1 MSMIFTMVRLRWA
14 LTFSVMRKSI
24 WQKIGFGIVIVFGL
38 AIICALSFAGFQA
51 GKYLNPGMLA
61 DTKDWQEFQLV
72 PIMLASIASIFTL
85 FINLFMFGSDTT
97 LKSRSFA
104 LYGIPYVK
112 QQAGMLLGSLFGAI
126 SISCTIALA
135 LWSLAYRNFGIV
147 PVVVSVI
154 AAPLYIATIVSLS
167 KMLIELLDT
176 ILINKR
182 SRNIFYFVIFIAYMI
197 FVASMNRHSPSPN
210 GIALGTSFCAVS
222 AFTPLSAAMALPL
235 DAINGNWFALA
246 IRFFICVVT
255 IAACF
260 AISVFCAKLEP
271 KLLRGEQKT
280 VVKTKGIGLF
290 AAVPDNIVG
299 AIIARIISVMRRDL
313 RQLFLFIAPLFILVV
328 AGGTSFNT
336 KGFDSF
342 SFIADN
348 LGFSTWLMYA
358 ALLMGIVIGNNI
370 AYDGTAF
377 TMHAIIGVKGMHD
390 RLAHAIVWSVICAVY
405 FALIGVG
412 VYFFL
417 FFVANVH
424 QSVSAVMFQTLSPIG
439 VAFATIGIG
448 LISSCIVMYPV
459 PSIEK
464 PFSRPQGSAGARSF
478 ASIGF
483 MLLSFV
489 CMIPSIALAIALMI
503 LNMNLLWIACI
514 LFVVNGLIVLAVGV
528 IIGGKVMDKRMI
540 RIVENLRRFASITA

>member
-14 LTFSVMRKSI
+14 LTFSVMRKSS

-38 AIICALSFAGFQA
+38 AIICALGFAGWQT
-51 GKYLNPGMLA
+51 GKYINPGMLA
-61 DTKDWQEFQLV
+61 DAKNWQEFQLA
-72 PIMLASIASIFTL
+72 PIMVISIVSIFTL
-85 FINLFMFGSDTT
+85 FINLFMLGSDTT

-112 QQAGMLLGSLFGAI
+112 QQAGMLLGSLFGAL
-126 SISCTIALA
+126 SVSCTIALA
-135 LWSLAYRNFGIV
+135 LWSLAYRSFGIV
-147 PVVVSVI
+147 PVLVSVI
-154 AAPLYIATIVSLS
+154 AAPLYVATIVSLS

-182 SRNIFYFVIFIAYMI
+182 SRNIFYFVIFVAYML
-197 FVASMNRHSPSPN
+197 FVASMNTHSPSQ
-210 GIALGTSFCAVS
+210 IVISLGTSFCAVS

-235 DAINGNWFALA
+235 DAINGNWLALV
-246 IRFFICVVT
+246 IRFFICVLT

-290 AAVPDNIVG
+290 AAVPDNTVG
-299 AIIARIISVMRRDL
+299 AIIARIISVMRRDM
-313 RQLFLFIAPLFILVV
+313 RQLFLLITPLFMLVV
-328 AGGTSFNT
+328 AGGTSFNA
-336 KGFDSF
+336 KGFGS
-342 SFIADN
+342 IAQDI
-348 LGFSTWLMYA
+348 GVSRWLMYA
-358 ALLMGIVIGNNI
+358 ALLMGMVVGNNI

-377 TMHAIIGVKGMHD
+377 TMHAIIGVKGLHD

-405 FALIGVG
+405 FAILGIGV
-412 VYFFL
+412 YAFL
-417 FFVANVH
+417 FFVANV
-424 QSVSAVMFQTLSPIG
+424 QQNMNAVMFQTLSPIG

-448 LISSCIVMYPV
+448 LISSCIAMYPV
-459 PSIEK
+459 ASIEK
-464 PFSRPQGSAGARSF
+464 PFSRPQGSAGGRSF
-478 ASIGF
+478 AAIGF
-483 MLLSFV
+483 SLLSVV
-489 CMIPSIALAIALMI
+489 CMIPSIAAVIAFVVI
-503 LNMNLLWIACI
+503 NTNLLWIACI

-540 RIVENLRRFASITA
+540 RIVENLRRFTSITA

>member
-24 WQKIGFGIVIVFGL
+24 WQKIGFGISIVFGL
-38 AIICALSFAGFQA
+38 AIICALGFAGWEA

-61 DTKDWQEFQLV
+61 DTKNWQDFQLI
-72 PIMLASIASIFTL
+72 PIMVVSIVSIFTL
-85 FINLFMFGSDTT
+85 FINLFMLGSDTT

-147 PVVVSVI
+147 PVLVSVI
-154 AAPLYIATIVSLS
+154 AAPLYVATIVSLS

-182 SRNIFYFVIFIAYMI
+182 SRNIFYFVIFVAYML
-197 FVASMNRHSPSPN
+197 FVASMNMHSPSQ
-210 GIALGTSFCAVS
+210 IVISLGTSFCAVS
-222 AFTPLSAAMALPL
+222 AFTPLSAATALPL
-235 DAINGNWFALA
+235 DAINGNWLALV
-246 IRFFICVVT
+246 IRFLICVVT

-280 VVKTKGIGLF
+280 VVKTKGIGFF
-290 AAVPDNIVG
+290 AAVPDNVVG
-299 AIIARIISVMRRDL
+299 AIIARIISVMRRDM
-313 RQLFLFIAPLFILVV
+313 RQLFLLIAPLFMLVV
-328 AGGTSFNT
+328 AGGTSFNA
-336 KGFDSF
+336 KGFGS
-342 SFIADN
+342 IAQDI
-348 LGFSTWLMYA
+348 GVSGWMIYA
-358 ALLMGIVIGNNI
+358 AMLMGMVVGNNI

-377 TMHAIIGVKGMHD
+377 TMHAIIGVKGLHD

-405 FALIGVG
+405 FAILGIGV
-412 VYFFL
+412 YAFL
-417 FFVANVH
+417 FFVANV
-424 QSVSAVMFQTLSPIG
+424 QQNMNAVMFQTLSPTG

-448 LISSCIVMYPV
+448 LISSCIAMYPV
-459 PSIEK
+459 ASIEK
-464 PFSRPQGSAGARSF
+464 PFSRPQGSAGGRSF
-478 ASIGF
+478 AAIGF
-483 MLLSFV
+483 SLLSVV
-489 CMIPSIALAIALMI
+489 CMIPSIAAVIAFVVI
-503 LNMNLLWIACI
+503 NTNLLWIACI
-514 LFVVNGLIVLAVGV
+514 LFVVNGFVVLAVGV

-540 RIVENLRRFASITA
+540 RIVENLRRFTSITA

>member
-38 AIICALSFAGFQA
+38 AIICALGFAGFQA

-61 DTKDWQEFQLV
+61 DTKDWQEFQV
-72 PIMLASIASIFTL
+72 APIMIASIVSIFTL

-104 LYGIPYVK
+104 LYGIPHVK
-112 QQAGMLLGSLFGAI
+112 QQAGMLLGSLFGAF

-135 LWSLAYRNFGIV
+135 LWSLAYRNFGIL
-147 PVVVSVI
+147 PVLVSVI
-154 AAPLYIATIVSLS
+154 AAPLYVATIVSLS

-182 SRNIFYFVIFIAYMI
+182 SRNIFYLVIFVAYML
-197 FVASMNRHSPSPN
+197 FVASMNRHSSTPN
-210 GIALGTSFCAVS
+210 GIVFGSSFCAVS
-222 AFTPLSAAMALPL
+222 AFTPLSAAMVLPL
-235 DAINGNWFALA
+235 DSINGNWIALA

-255 IAACF
+255 IAVCF

-299 AIIARIISVMRRDL
+299 AIIARIISVMRRDM
-313 RQLFLFIAPLFILVV
+313 RQLFLLLTPLFILIV
-328 AGGTSFNT
+328 AGGTSFNA
-336 KGFDSF
+336 KGFGS
-342 SFIADN
+342 IAQDI
-348 LGFSTWLMYA
+348 GVSSWLMYA
-358 ALLMGIVIGNNI
+358 ALLMGMVVGNNI

-377 TMHAIIGVKGMHD
+377 TMHAIIGVKGLHD

-405 FALIGVG
+405 FAILGIGVY
-412 VYFFL
+412 VFL

-424 QSVSAVMFQTLSPIG
+424 QNMNAVMFQTLSPIG

-448 LISSCIVMYPV
+448 LISSCIAMYPV

-478 ASIGF
+478 APIGF
-483 MLLSFV
+483 SLLSAV
-489 CMIPSIALAIALMI
+489 CMIPSAAAVIVFLLLAPQ
-503 LNMNLLWIACI
+503 LLWIAFI
-514 LFVVNGLIVLAVGV
+514 LFVVNGFVVLVVGV
-528 IIGGKVMDKRMI
+528 ILGGKVMDKRMI

>member
-1 MSMIFTMVRLRWA
+1 MSMLFTMVRLRWA

-112 QQAGMLLGSLFGAI
+112 QQAGMLLGSLFGAF

-147 PVVVSVI
+147 PVLVSVI
-154 AAPLYIATIVSLS
+154 AAPLYVATIVSLS

-182 SRNIFYFVIFIAYMI
+182 SRNIFYFVIFVAYML
-197 FVASMNRHSPSPN
+197 FVASMNRHSSTPN
-210 GIALGTSFCAVS
+210 GIVFGSSFCAVS

-235 DAINGNWFALA
+235 DAINGNWLALV

-255 IAACF
+255 IAVCF

-299 AIIARIISVMRRDL
+299 AIIARIVSVMRRDM
-313 RQLFLFIAPLFILVV
+313 RQLFLLLTPLFILIV
-328 AGGTSFNT
+328 AGGTSFNA
-336 KGFDSF
+336 KGFGS
-342 SFIADN
+342 IAQDI
-348 LGFSTWLMYA
+348 GVSSWLMYA
-358 ALLMGIVIGNNI
+358 AMLMGMVVGNNI

-377 TMHAIIGVKGMHD
+377 TMHAIIGVKGLHD

-405 FALIGVG
+405 FAILGIGVY
-412 VYFFL
+412 VFL

-424 QSVSAVMFQTLSPIG
+424 QNMNAVMFQTLSPIG

-448 LISSCIVMYPV
+448 LISSCIAMYPV

-478 ASIGF
+478 APIGF
-483 MLLSFV
+483 SLLSAV
-489 CMIPSIALAIALMI
+489 CMIPSAAAVIVFLLLAPQ
-503 LNMNLLWIACI
+503 LLWIAFI
-514 LFVVNGLIVLAVGV
+514 LFVVNGFVVLVVGV
-528 IIGGKVMDKRMI
+528 ILGGKVMDKRMI

>member
-24 WQKIGFGIVIVFGL
+24 WQKIGFGISIVFGL
-38 AIICALSFAGFQA
+38 AIICALGFAGWEA

-61 DTKDWQEFQLV
+61 DAKDWQEFQLI
-72 PIMLASIASIFTL
+72 PIMIASIVSIFTL
-85 FINLFMFGSDTT
+85 FINLFMLGSDTT

-104 LYGIPYVK
+104 LYGIPHVK

-126 SISCTIALA
+126 SVSCTIALA

-147 PVVVSVI
+147 PVLVSVI
-154 AAPLYIATIVSLS
+154 AAPLYVATIVSLS

-182 SRNIFYFVIFIAYMI
+182 SRNIFYFVIFVAYML
-197 FVASMNRHSPSPN
+197 FVASMNTHSPSQ
-210 GIALGTSFCAVS
+210 IVISLGTSFCAVS

-235 DAINGNWFALA
+235 DVINGNWLALV
-246 IRFFICVVT
+246 IRFLICVVT

-280 VVKTKGIGLF
+280 VVKTKGIGFF
-290 AAVPDNIVG
+290 AAVPDNVVG
-299 AIIARIISVMRRDL
+299 AIIARIVSVMRRDM
-313 RQLFLFIAPLFILVV
+313 RQLFLLIAPLFMLVV
-328 AGGTSFNT
+328 AGGTSFNA
-336 KGFDSF
+336 KGFGS
-342 SFIADN
+342 IAQDI
-348 LGFSTWLMYA
+348 GVSGWMIYA
-358 ALLMGIVIGNNI
+358 ATLMGMVVGNNI

-377 TMHAIIGVKGMHD
+377 TMHAIIGVKGLHD

-405 FALIGVG
+405 FAILGIGV
-412 VYFFL
+412 YAFL
-417 FFVANVH
+417 FFVANV
-424 QSVSAVMFQTLSPIG
+424 QQNMNAVMFQTLSPIG

-448 LISSCIVMYPV
+448 LISSCIAMYPV
-459 PSIEK
+459 ASIEK
-464 PFSRPQGSAGARSF
+464 PFSRPQGSTGGRSF
-478 ASIGF
+478 AAIGF
-483 MLLSFV
+483 MLLSVV
-489 CMIPSIALAIALMI
+489 CMIPSAAAVIAFIILAPK
-503 LNMNLLWIACI
+503 LLWIACI
-514 LFVVNGLIVLAVGV
+514 LFVVNGAIVLAVGV

>member
-14 LTFSVMRKSI
+14 LTFSVIRKSI

-85 FINLFMFGSDTT
+85 FINLFMLGSDTT

-104 LYGIPYVK
+104 LYGIPHVK
-112 QQAGMLLGSLFGAI
+112 QQAGMLLGSLFGAF

-135 LWSLAYRNFGIV
+135 LWSLAYRNFGIL
-147 PVVVSVI
+147 PVLVSVI
-154 AAPLYIATIVSLS
+154 AAPLYVATIVSLS

-182 SRNIFYFVIFIAYMI
+182 SRNIFYFVIFVAYML
-197 FVASMNRHSPSPN
+197 FVASMNRHSSTPN
-210 GIALGTSFCAVS
+210 GIVFGSSFCAVS

-235 DAINGNWFALA
+235 DAINGNWLALV

-255 IAACF
+255 IAVCF

-299 AIIARIISVMRRDL
+299 AIIARIVSVMRRDM
-313 RQLFLFIAPLFILVV
+313 RQLFLLLTPLFILIV
-328 AGGTSFNT
+328 AGGTSFNA
-336 KGFDSF
+336 KGFGS
-342 SFIADN
+342 IAQDI
-348 LGFSTWLMYA
+348 GVSSWLMYA
-358 ALLMGIVIGNNI
+358 ALLMGMVVGNNI

-377 TMHAIIGVKGMHD
+377 TMHAIIGVKGLHD

-405 FALIGVG
+405 FAILGIGVY
-412 VYFFL
+412 VFL

-424 QSVSAVMFQTLSPIG
+424 QNMNAVMFQTLSPIG

-448 LISSCIVMYPV
+448 LISSCIAMYPV

-478 ASIGF
+478 APIGF
-483 MLLSFV
+483 SLLSAV
-489 CMIPSIALAIALMI
+489 CMIPSAAAVIVFLLLAPQ
-503 LNMNLLWIACI
+503 LLWIAFI
-514 LFVVNGLIVLAVGV
+514 LFVVNGFVVLVVGV
-528 IIGGKVMDKRMI
+528 ILGGKVMDKRMI

>member
-1 MSMIFTMVRLRWA
+1 MSIIFTMVRLRWA
-14 LTFSVMRKSI
+14 LTFSVMRKSS
-24 WQKIGFGIVIVFGL
+24 WQKIGFGISIVFGL
-38 AIICALSFAGFQA
+38 AIICALGFAGWEA

-61 DTKDWQEFQLV
+61 DAKDWQEFQLI
-72 PIMLASIASIFTL
+72 PIMIASIVSIFTL
-85 FINLFMFGSDTT
+85 FINLFMLGSDTT

-104 LYGIPYVK
+104 LYGIPHVK

-126 SISCTIALA
+126 SVSCTIALA

-147 PVVVSVI
+147 PVLVSVI
-154 AAPLYIATIVSLS
+154 AAPLYVATIVSLS

-197 FVASMNRHSPSPN
+197 FVSSMNTHSPSQ
-210 GIALGTSFCAVS
+210 IVISLGTSFCAVS
-222 AFTPLSAAMALPL
+222 AFTPLSAAIALPL
-235 DAINGNWFALA
+235 DAINGNWLALV
-246 IRFFICVVT
+246 IRFLICVVT

-280 VVKTKGIGLF
+280 VVKTKGIGFF

-299 AIIARIISVMRRDL
+299 AIIARIVSVMRRDM
-313 RQLFLFIAPLFILVV
+313 RQLFLLIAPLFMLVV
-328 AGGTSFNT
+328 AGGTSFNA
-336 KGFDSF
+336 KGFGS
-342 SFIADN
+342 IAQDI
-348 LGFSTWLMYA
+348 GVSGWMIYA
-358 ALLMGIVIGNNI
+358 ATLMGMVVGNNI

-377 TMHAIIGVKGMHD
+377 TMHAIIGVKGLHD

-405 FALIGVG
+405 FAILGIGV
-412 VYFFL
+412 YAFL
-417 FFVANVH
+417 FFVANV
-424 QSVSAVMFQTLSPIG
+424 QQNMNAVMFQTLSPIG

-448 LISSCIVMYPV
+448 LISSCIAMYPV
-459 PSIEK
+459 ASIEK
-464 PFSRPQGSAGARSF
+464 PFSRPQGSAGGRSF
-478 ASIGF
+478 AAIGF
-483 MLLSFV
+483 MLLSVV
-489 CMIPSIALAIALMI
+489 CMIPSAAAVIAFIILAPK
-503 LNMNLLWIACI
+503 LLWIACI
-514 LFVVNGLIVLAVGV
+514 LFVVNGLIVLVVGV

>member
-1 MSMIFTMVRLRWA
+1 MSMIVTMVRLRWA
-14 LTFSVMRKSI
+14 LTFSVMRKST

-38 AIICALSFAGFQA
+38 AIICALGFAGWEA

-61 DTKDWQEFQLV
+61 DTKDWQEFQLI
-72 PIMLASIASIFTL
+72 PIMIASIVSIFTL
-85 FINLFMFGSDTT
+85 FINLFMLGSDTT

-104 LYGIPYVK
+104 LYGIPCVK
-112 QQAGMLLGSLFGAI
+112 QQAGMLLGSLFGAL
-126 SISCTIALA
+126 SVSCTIALA

-147 PVVVSVI
+147 PVLASVI
-154 AAPLYIATIVSLS
+154 AAPLYVATIVSLS

-182 SRNIFYFVIFIAYMI
+182 SRNIFYFAIFVVYMI
-197 FVASMNRHSPSPN
+197 FVSSMNTHSSTPN
-210 GIALGTSFCAVS
+210 GVWFGSSFCAVS

-235 DAINGNWFALA
+235 DAINSNYFALV
-246 IRFFICVVT
+246 IRFLICVVT

-271 KLLRGEQKT
+271 KLIRGEQKT

-299 AIIARIISVMRRDL
+299 AIIARIISVMRRDM
-313 RQLFLFIAPLFILVV
+313 RQLFLLIAPLFMLIV
-328 AGGTSFNT
+328 AGGTSFNA
-336 KGFDSF
+336 KGFGS
-342 SFIADN
+342 IAQDI
-348 LGFSTWLMYA
+348 GVSSWLMYSG
-358 ALLMGIVIGNNI
+358 LLMGMVVGNNI

-377 TMHAIIGVKGMHD
+377 TMHAIIGVKGLYD

-405 FALIGVG
+405 FAILGIGV
-412 VYFFL
+412 YAFL

-424 QSVSAVMFQTLSPIG
+424 QNMNAVMFQTLSPIG

-448 LISSCIVMYPV
+448 LISSCIAMYPV
-459 PSIEK
+459 ASIEK

-478 ASIGF
+478 APIGF
-483 MLLSFV
+483 SLLSAV
-489 CMIPSIALAIALMI
+489 CMIPSIALAMAFLAINA
-503 LNMNLLWIACI
+503 NLLWIASI
-514 LFVVNGLIVLAVGV
+514 MFVVNGAIVLAVGV
-528 IIGGKVMDKRMI
+528 ILGGKVMDKRMI

>member
-14 LTFSVMRKSI
+14 LTFSVMRKSS
-24 WQKIGFGIVIVFGL
+24 WQKIGFGISIVFGL
-38 AIICALSFAGFQA
+38 AIICALGFAGWEA

-61 DTKDWQEFQLV
+61 DAKDWQEFQLI
-72 PIMLASIASIFTL
+72 PIMIASIVSIFTL
-85 FINLFMFGSDTT
+85 FINLFMLGSDTT

-104 LYGIPYVK
+104 LYGIPHVK

-147 PVVVSVI
+147 PVLVSVI
-154 AAPLYIATIVSLS
+154 AAPLYVATIVSLS

-182 SRNIFYFVIFIAYMI
+182 SRNIFYFVIFVAYML
-197 FVASMNRHSPSPN
+197 FVASMNTHSPSS
-210 GIALGTSFCAVS
+210 IVISLGTSFCAVS

-235 DAINGNWFALA
+235 DVINGNWLALV
-246 IRFFICVVT
+246 IRFLICVVT

-280 VVKTKGIGLF
+280 VVKTKGIGFF
-290 AAVPDNIVG
+290 AAVPDNTVG
-299 AIIARIISVMRRDL
+299 AIIARIISVMRRDM
-313 RQLFLFIAPLFILVV
+313 RQLFLLIAPLFMLVV
-328 AGGTSFNT
+328 AGGTSFNA
-336 KGFDSF
+336 KGFGS
-342 SFIADN
+342 IAQDI
-348 LGFSTWLMYA
+348 GVSSWLMYA
-358 ALLMGIVIGNNI
+358 GLLMGMVVGNNI

-377 TMHAIIGVKGMHD
+377 TMHAIIGVKGLHD

-405 FALIGVG
+405 FAILGIGVY
-412 VYFFL
+412 VFL

-424 QSVSAVMFQTLSPIG
+424 QNMNAVMFQTLSPIG

-448 LISSCIVMYPV
+448 LISSCIAMYPV
-459 PSIEK
+459 ASIEK

-478 ASIGF
+478 APIGF
-483 MLLSFV
+483 SLLSAV
-489 CMIPSIALAIALMI
+489 CMIPSIAAAMAFLAINA
-503 LNMNLLWIACI
+503 NLLWIASI
-514 LFVVNGLIVLAVGV
+514 MFVVNGLIVLVVGV
-528 IIGGKVMDKRMI
+528 ILGGKVMDKRMI

>member
-38 AIICALSFAGFQA
+38 AIICALGFAGWQA
-51 GKYLNPGMLA
+51 GKYLNPGMIA
-61 DTKDWQEFQLV
+61 DTKNWQEYQV
-72 PIMLASIASIFTL
+72 APIMFASIVSIFTL
-85 FINLFMFGSDTT
+85 FVNIFMFGSDTT

-112 QQAGMLLGSLFGAI
+112 QQAGMLLGSLFGAL

-147 PVVVSVI
+147 PVLASVI

-182 SRNIFYFVIFIAYMI
+182 SRNIFYVVIFIAYMI
-197 FVASMNRHSPSPN
+197 FVASMNRHGSTPN
-210 GIALGTSFCAVS
+210 GIVFGSSFCAAS

-235 DAINGNWFALA
+235 DAINGNWLALA
-246 IRFFICVVT
+246 IRFFICVLT

-290 AAVPDNIVG
+290 AAVPDNTVG
-299 AIIARIISVMRRDL
+299 AIIARIISVMRRDM

-336 KGFDSF
+336 KGFGS
-342 SFIADN
+342 IAQD
-348 LGFSTWLMYA
+348 LGVSCWLMYA
-358 ALLMGIVIGNNI
+358 ALLMGMVVGNNI

-377 TMHAIIGVKGMHD
+377 TMHAIIGVKGLHD
-390 RLAHAIVWSVICAVY
+390 RLAHAIVWSVLCAVY
-405 FALIGVG
+405 FAILGAG
-412 VYFFL
+412 VYVFL
-417 FFVANVH
+417 FFVANV
-424 QSVSAVMFQTLSPIG
+424 QQNVNAVMFQTLLPIG
-439 VAFATIGIG
+439 VAFASIGIG
-448 LISSCIVMYPV
+448 LISSCIAMYPV
-459 PSIEK
+459 ASIEK

-478 ASIGF
+478 APIGF
-483 MLLSFV
+483 SLLSTV
-489 CMIPSIALAIALMI
+489 CMIPSIALSMVFLAI
-503 LNMNLLWIACI
+503 NTNLLWIASI
-514 LFVVNGLIVLAVGV
+514 FSVINGFIVLVVGV
-528 IIGGKVMDKRMI
+528 ILGGKVMDKRMI

>member
-38 AIICALSFAGFQA
+38 AIICALGFAGFQA

-61 DTKDWQEFQLV
+61 DTKDWQEFQV
-72 PIMLASIASIFTL
+72 APIMIASIVSIFTL

-104 LYGIPYVK
+104 LYGIPHVK
-112 QQAGMLLGSLFGAI
+112 QQAGMLLGSLFGAF

-135 LWSLAYRNFGIV
+135 LWSLAYRNFGIL
-147 PVVVSVI
+147 PVLVSVI
-154 AAPLYIATIVSLS
+154 AAPLYVATIVSLS

-182 SRNIFYFVIFIAYMI
+182 SRNIFYLVIFVAYML
-197 FVASMNRHSPSPN
+197 FVASMNRHSSTPN
-210 GIALGTSFCAVS
+210 GIVFGSSFCAVS
-222 AFTPLSAAMALPL
+222 AFTPLSAAMVLPL

-255 IAACF
+255 IAVCF

-299 AIIARIISVMRRDL
+299 AIIARIVSVMRRDM
-313 RQLFLFIAPLFILVV
+313 RQLFLLLTPLFILIV
-328 AGGTSFNT
+328 AGGTSFNA
-336 KGFDSF
+336 KGFGS
-342 SFIADN
+342 IAQDI
-348 LGFSTWLMYA
+348 GVSSWLMYA
-358 ALLMGIVIGNNI
+358 ALLMGMVVGNNI

-377 TMHAIIGVKGMHD
+377 TMHAIIGVKGLHD

-405 FALIGVG
+405 FAILGIGVY
-412 VYFFL
+412 VFL

-424 QSVSAVMFQTLSPIG
+424 QNMNAVMFQTLSPIG

-448 LISSCIVMYPV
+448 LISSCIAMYPV

-478 ASIGF
+478 APIGF
-483 MLLSFV
+483 SLLSAV
-489 CMIPSIALAIALMI
+489 CMIPSAAAVIVFLLLAPQ
-503 LNMNLLWIACI
+503 LLWIAFI
-514 LFVVNGLIVLAVGV
+514 LFVVNGFVVLVVGV
-528 IIGGKVMDKRMI
+528 ILGGKVMDKRMI

>member
-24 WQKIGFGIVIVFGL
+24 WQKIGFGISIVFGL
-38 AIICALSFAGFQA
+38 AIICALGFAGWEA

-61 DTKDWQEFQLV
+61 DAKDWQEFQLI
-72 PIMLASIASIFTL
+72 PIMIASIVSIFTL
-85 FINLFMFGSDTT
+85 FINLFMLGSDTT

-147 PVVVSVI
+147 PVLVSVI
-154 AAPLYIATIVSLS
+154 AAPLYVATIVSLS

-182 SRNIFYFVIFIAYMI
+182 SRNIFYFVIFVAYML
-197 FVASMNRHSPSPN
+197 FVASMNTHSPSS
-210 GIALGTSFCAVS
+210 IVISLGTSFCAVS
-222 AFTPLSAAMALPL
+222 AFTPLSSAMALPL
-235 DAINGNWFALA
+235 DVINGNWLALV
-246 IRFFICVVT
+246 IRFLICVVT

-280 VVKTKGIGLF
+280 VVKTKGIGFF

-299 AIIARIISVMRRDL
+299 AIIARIISVMRRDM
-313 RQLFLFIAPLFILVV
+313 RQLFLLIAPLFMLVV
-328 AGGTSFNT
+328 AGGTSFNA
-336 KGFDSF
+336 KGFGS
-342 SFIADN
+342 IAQDI
-348 LGFSTWLMYA
+348 GVSGWMIYA
-358 ALLMGIVIGNNI
+358 ATLMGMVVGNNI

-377 TMHAIIGVKGMHD
+377 TMHAIIGVKGLHD

-405 FALIGVG
+405 FAILGIGV
-412 VYFFL
+412 YAFL
-417 FFVANVH
+417 FFVANV
-424 QSVSAVMFQTLSPIG
+424 QQNMNAVMFQTLSPIG

-448 LISSCIVMYPV
+448 LISSCIAMYPV
-459 PSIEK
+459 ASIEK
-464 PFSRPQGSAGARSF
+464 PFSRPQGSAGGRSF
-478 ASIGF
+478 AAIGF
-483 MLLSFV
+483 MLLSVV
-489 CMIPSIALAIALMI
+489 CMIPSVAAAIAFII
-503 LNMNLLWIACI
+503 LAPQLLWIACI
-514 LFVVNGLIVLAVGV
+514 LFVVNGAIVLAVGV

>member
-38 AIICALSFAGFQA
+38 AIICALGFAGFQA

-61 DTKDWQEFQLV
+61 DTKDWQEFQV
-72 PIMLASIASIFTL
+72 APIMIASIVSIFTL

-104 LYGIPYVK
+104 LYGIPHVK
-112 QQAGMLLGSLFGAI
+112 QQAGMLLGSLFGAF

-135 LWSLAYRNFGIV
+135 LWSLAYRNFGIL
-147 PVVVSVI
+147 PVLVSVI
-154 AAPLYIATIVSLS
+154 AAPLYVATIVSLS

-182 SRNIFYFVIFIAYMI
+182 SRNIFYLVIFVAYML
-197 FVASMNRHSPSPN
+197 FVASMNRHSSTPN
-210 GIALGTSFCAVS
+210 GIVFGSSFCAVS
-222 AFTPLSAAMALPL
+222 AFTPLSAAMVLPL

-255 IAACF
+255 IAVCF

-299 AIIARIISVMRRDL
+299 AIIARIVSVMRRDM
-313 RQLFLFIAPLFILVV
+313 RQLFLLLTPLFILIV
-328 AGGTSFNT
+328 AGGTSFNA
-336 KGFDSF
+336 KGFGS
-342 SFIADN
+342 IAQDI
-348 LGFSTWLMYA
+348 GVSSWLMYA
-358 ALLMGIVIGNNI
+358 ALLMGMVVGNNI

-377 TMHAIIGVKGMHD
+377 TMHAIIGVKGLHD

-405 FALIGVG
+405 FAILGIGVY
-412 VYFFL
+412 VFL

-424 QSVSAVMFQTLSPIG
+424 QNMNAVMFQTLSPIG

-448 LISSCIVMYPV
+448 LISSCIAMYPV

-478 ASIGF
+478 APIGF
-483 MLLSFV
+483 SLLSAV
-489 CMIPSIALAIALMI
+489 CMIPSAAAVIVFLLLAPQ
-503 LNMNLLWIACI
+503 LLWIAFI
-514 LFVVNGLIVLAVGV
+514 LFVVNGFVVLVVGV

>member
-24 WQKIGFGIVIVFGL
+24 WQKIGFGISIVFGL
-38 AIICALSFAGFQA
+38 AIICALGFAGWEA

-61 DTKDWQEFQLV
+61 DAKDWQEFQLI
-72 PIMLASIASIFTL
+72 PIMIASIVSIFTL
-85 FINLFMFGSDTT
+85 FINLFMLGSDTT

-104 LYGIPYVK
+104 LYGIPHVK

-135 LWSLAYRNFGIV
+135 LWSLAYRSFGIV
-147 PVVVSVI
+147 PVLVSVI
-154 AAPLYIATIVSLS
+154 AAPLYVATIVSLS

-182 SRNIFYFVIFIAYMI
+182 SRNIFYFVIFVAYML
-197 FVASMNRHSPSPN
+197 FVASMNTHSPSQ
-210 GIALGTSFCAVS
+210 IVISLGTSFCAVS

-235 DAINGNWFALA
+235 DAINGNWLALV
-246 IRFFICVVT
+246 IRFLICVVT

-280 VVKTKGIGLF
+280 VVKTKGIGFF

-299 AIIARIISVMRRDL
+299 AIIARIVSVMRRDM
-313 RQLFLFIAPLFILVV
+313 RQLFLLIAPLFMLVV
-328 AGGTSFNT
+328 AGGTSFNA
-336 KGFDSF
+336 KGFGS
-342 SFIADN
+342 IAQDI
-348 LGFSTWLMYA
+348 GVSGWMIYA
-358 ALLMGIVIGNNI
+358 ATLMGMVVGNNI

-377 TMHAIIGVKGMHD
+377 TMHAIIGVKGLHD

-405 FALIGVG
+405 FAILGIGV
-412 VYFFL
+412 YAFL
-417 FFVANVH
+417 FFVANV
-424 QSVSAVMFQTLSPIG
+424 QQNMNAVMFQTLSPIG

-448 LISSCIVMYPV
+448 LISSCIAMYPV
-459 PSIEK
+459 ASIEK
-464 PFSRPQGSAGARSF
+464 PFSRPQGSTGGRSF
-478 ASIGF
+478 AAIGF
-483 MLLSFV
+483 SLLSVV
-489 CMIPSIALAIALMI
+489 CMIPSIAAVIAFVVI
-503 LNMNLLWIACI
+503 NTNLLWIACI
-514 LFVVNGLIVLAVGV
+514 LFVVNGFVVLAVGV

-540 RIVENLRRFASITA
+540 RIVENLRRFTSITA

>member
-1 MSMIFTMVRLRWA
+1 MSMIVTMVRLRWA
-14 LTFSVMRKSI
+14 LTFSVMRKST

-38 AIICALSFAGFQA
+38 AIICALGFAGWEA
-51 GKYLNPGMLA
+51 GKYLNPGMIA
-61 DTKDWQEFQLV
+61 DTKNWQEFQLI
-72 PIMLASIASIFTL
+72 PIMLASIVSIFTL
-85 FINLFMFGSDTT
+85 FINLFMLGSDTT

-104 LYGIPYVK
+104 LYGIPCVK
-112 QQAGMLLGSLFGAI
+112 QQAGMLLGSLFGAL
-126 SISCTIALA
+126 SVSCTIALA

-147 PVVVSVI
+147 PVLASVI
-154 AAPLYIATIVSLS
+154 AAPLYVATIVSLS

-182 SRNIFYFVIFIAYMI
+182 SRNIFYFAIFVVYMI
-197 FVASMNRHSPSPN
+197 FVSSMNTHSSTPN
-210 GIALGTSFCAVS
+210 GVWFGSSFCAVS

-235 DAINGNWFALA
+235 DAINGNYLALV
-246 IRFFICVVT
+246 IRFLICVVT

-299 AIIARIISVMRRDL
+299 AIIARIISVMRRDM
-313 RQLFLFIAPLFILVV
+313 RQLFLLLTPLFILIV
-328 AGGTSFNT
+328 AGGTSFNA
-336 KGFDSF
+336 KGFGS
-342 SFIADN
+342 IAQDI
-348 LGFSTWLMYA
+348 GVSSWLMYSG
-358 ALLMGIVIGNNI
+358 LLMGMVVGNNI

-377 TMHAIIGVKGMHD
+377 TMHAIIGVKGLYD

-405 FALIGVG
+405 FAILGIGV
-412 VYFFL
+412 YAFL

-424 QSVSAVMFQTLSPIG
+424 QNMNAVMFQTLSPIG

-448 LISSCIVMYPV
+448 LISSCIAMYPV
-459 PSIEK
+459 ASIEK

-478 ASIGF
+478 APIGF
-483 MLLSFV
+483 SLLSAV
-489 CMIPSIALAIALMI
+489 CMIPSIALAMAFLAINA
-503 LNMNLLWIACI
+503 NLLWIASI
-514 LFVVNGLIVLAVGV
+514 MFVVNGAIVLAVGV
-528 IIGGKVMDKRMI
+528 ILGGKVMDKRMI

>member
-24 WQKIGFGIVIVFGL
+24 WQKIGFGISIVFGL
-38 AIICALSFAGFQA
+38 AIICALGFAGWEA

-61 DTKDWQEFQLV
+61 DTKDWQEFQLI
-72 PIMLASIASIFTL
+72 PIMIASIVSIFTL
-85 FINLFMFGSDTT
+85 FINLFMLGSDTT

-104 LYGIPYVK
+104 LYGIPHVK

-126 SISCTIALA
+126 SVSCTIALA

-147 PVVVSVI
+147 PVLVSVI
-154 AAPLYIATIVSLS
+154 AAPLYVATIVSLS

-182 SRNIFYFVIFIAYMI
+182 SRNIFYFVIFVAYML
-197 FVASMNRHSPSPN
+197 FVASMNTHSPSQ
-210 GIALGTSFCAVS
+210 IVISLGTSFCAVS

-235 DAINGNWFALA
+235 DVINGNWLALV
-246 IRFFICVVT
+246 IRFLICVVT

-280 VVKTKGIGLF
+280 VVKTKGIGFF
-290 AAVPDNIVG
+290 AAVPDNVVG
-299 AIIARIISVMRRDL
+299 AIIARIVSVMRRDM
-313 RQLFLFIAPLFILVV
+313 RQLFLLIAPLFMLVV
-328 AGGTSFNT
+328 AGGTSFNA
-336 KGFDSF
+336 KGFGS
-342 SFIADN
+342 IAQDI
-348 LGFSTWLMYA
+348 GVSGWMIYA
-358 ALLMGIVIGNNI
+358 ATLMGMVVGNNI

-377 TMHAIIGVKGMHD
+377 TMHAIIGVKGLHD

-405 FALIGVG
+405 FAILGIGV
-412 VYFFL
+412 YAFL
-417 FFVANVH
+417 FFVANV
-424 QSVSAVMFQTLSPIG
+424 QQNMNAVMFQTLSPIG

-448 LISSCIVMYPV
+448 LISSCIAMYPV
-459 PSIEK
+459 ASIEK
-464 PFSRPQGSAGARSF
+464 PFSRPQGSTGGRSF
-478 ASIGF
+478 AAIGF
-483 MLLSFV
+483 MLLSVV
-489 CMIPSIALAIALMI
+489 CMIPSAAAVIAFIILAPK
-503 LNMNLLWIACI
+503 LLWIACI
-514 LFVVNGLIVLAVGV
+514 LFVVNGAIVLAVGV

>member
-1 MSMIFTMVRLRWA
+1 MSMLFTMVRLRWA

-112 QQAGMLLGSLFGAI
+112 QQAGMLLGSLFGAF

-135 LWSLAYRNFGIV
+135 LWSLAYRNFGIL
-147 PVVVSVI
+147 PVLVSVI
-154 AAPLYIATIVSLS
+154 AAPLYVATIVSLS

-182 SRNIFYFVIFIAYMI
+182 SRNIFYFVIFVAYML
-197 FVASMNRHSPSPN
+197 FVASMNRHSSTPN
-210 GIALGTSFCAVS
+210 GIVFGSSFCAVS

-235 DAINGNWFALA
+235 DAINGNWLALV

-255 IAACF
+255 IAVCF

-299 AIIARIISVMRRDL
+299 AIIARIVSVMRRDM
-313 RQLFLFIAPLFILVV
+313 RQLFLLLTPLFILIV
-328 AGGTSFNT
+328 AGGTSFNA
-336 KGFDSF
+336 KGFGS
-342 SFIADN
+342 IAQDI
-348 LGFSTWLMYA
+348 GVSSWLMYA
-358 ALLMGIVIGNNI
+358 ALLMGMVVGNNI

-377 TMHAIIGVKGMHD
+377 TMHAIIGVKGLHD

-405 FALIGVG
+405 FAILGIGVY
-412 VYFFL
+412 VFL

-424 QSVSAVMFQTLSPIG
+424 QNMNAVMFQTLSPIG

-448 LISSCIVMYPV
+448 LISSCIAMYPV

-478 ASIGF
+478 APIGF
-483 MLLSFV
+483 SLLSAV
-489 CMIPSIALAIALMI
+489 CMIPSAAAVIVFLLLAPQ
-503 LNMNLLWIACI
+503 LLWIAFI
-514 LFVVNGLIVLAVGV
+514 LFVVNGFVVLVVGV
-528 IIGGKVMDKRMI
+528 ILGGKVMDKRMI

>member
-38 AIICALSFAGFQA
+38 AIICALGFAGWKT
-51 GKYLNPGMLA
+51 GNYLNPGILA
-61 DTKDWQEFQLV
+61 DAKEWREFQV
-72 PIMLASIASIFTL
+72 APIMVASIVSIFTL
-85 FINLFMFGSDTT
+85 FVNIFMFGSDTT

-112 QQAGMLLGSLFGAI
+112 QQAGMLLGSLFGAL
-126 SISCTIALA
+126 SISFTIALA

-147 PVVVSVI
+147 PVLVSVI
-154 AAPLYIATIVSLS
+154 AAPLYVATIVSLS

-182 SRNIFYFVIFIAYMI
+182 SRNIFYVVIFIVYMI
-197 FVASMNRHSPSPN
+197 FVSGMGANSKATNSS
-210 GIALGTSFCAVS
+210 IEISSSFCAAS

-235 DAINGNWFALA
+235 DAINGNWLSLV

-271 KLLRGEQKT
+271 KLIRGEQKT

-290 AAVPDNIVG
+290 ALVPDNTVG
-299 AIIARIISVMRRDL
+299 AIIARIVSVMRRDM
-313 RQLFLFIAPLFILVV
+313 RQLFLLLMPLFMLLI
-328 AGGTSFNT
+328 AGGNSFNA
-336 KGFDSF
+336 KGFESLT
-342 SFIADN
+342 DN
-348 LGFSTWLMYA
+348 LGISGWMMYA
-358 ALLMGIVIGNNI
+358 AMLMGMVVGNNI

-377 TMHAIIGVKGMHD
+377 TMHAIIGVKGVHD
-390 RLAHAIVWSVICAVY
+390 RLANAIVWSVICAVY
-405 FALIGVG
+405 FAIIGVG
-412 VYFFL
+412 VYVFL
-417 FFVANVH
+417 FFVVNV
-424 QSVSAVMFQTLSPIG
+424 QQNVNAVMFQTLCPIG
-439 VAFATIGIG
+439 IAFASIGIG
-448 LISSCIVMYPV
+448 LISSCIAMYPV
-459 PSIEK
+459 ASIEK

-478 ASIGF
+478 APIGF
-483 MLLSFV
+483 TLLAAV
-489 CMIPSIALAIALMI
+489 CMIPSIALAMAFLAI
-503 LNMNLLWIACI
+503 NPNLLWIASI
-514 LFVVNGLIVLAVGV
+514 LFVVNGLIVLVVGV
-528 IIGGKVMDKRMI
+528 ILGGKVMDKRMI

>member
-1 MSMIFTMVRLRWA
+1 MIFTMVRLRWA

-24 WQKIGFGIVIVFGL
+24 WQKIGFGISIVFGL
-38 AIICALSFAGFQA
+38 AIICALGFAGWEA

-61 DTKDWQEFQLV
+61 DAKDWQEFQLI
-72 PIMLASIASIFTL
+72 PIMIASIVSIFTL
-85 FINLFMFGSDTT
+85 FINLFMLGSDTT

-147 PVVVSVI
+147 PVLVSVI
-154 AAPLYIATIVSLS
+154 AAPLYVATIVSLS

-182 SRNIFYFVIFIAYMI
+182 SRNIFYFVIFVAYML
-197 FVASMNRHSPSPN
+197 FVASMNTHSPSS
-210 GIALGTSFCAVS
+210 IVISLGTSFCAVS

-235 DAINGNWFALA
+235 DVINGNWLALV
-246 IRFFICVVT
+246 IRFLICVVT

-280 VVKTKGIGLF
+280 VVKTKGIGFF

-299 AIIARIISVMRRDL
+299 AIIARIVSVMRRDM
-313 RQLFLFIAPLFILVV
+313 RQLFLLIAPLFMLVV
-328 AGGTSFNT
+328 AGGTSFNA
-336 KGFDSF
+336 KGFGS
-342 SFIADN
+342 IAQDI
-348 LGFSTWLMYA
+348 GVSGWMIYA
-358 ALLMGIVIGNNI
+358 ATLMGMVVGNNI

-377 TMHAIIGVKGMHD
+377 TMHAIIGVKGLHD

-405 FALIGVG
+405 FAILGIGV
-412 VYFFL
+412 YAFL
-417 FFVANVH
+417 FFVANV
-424 QSVSAVMFQTLSPIG
+424 QQNMNAVMFQTLSPIG

-448 LISSCIVMYPV
+448 LISSCIAMYPV
-459 PSIEK
+459 ASIEK
-464 PFSRPQGSAGARSF
+464 PFSRPQGSAGGRSF
-478 ASIGF
+478 AAIGF
-483 MLLSFV
+483 MLLSVV
-489 CMIPSIALAIALMI
+489 CMIPSVAALIAFIILAPQ
-503 LNMNLLWIACI
+503 LLWIACI
-514 LFVVNGLIVLAVGV
+514 LFVVNGFVVLVVGV